1 MIVYIRQILDGLN
14 YLHEEGV
21 IHRDIKSAN
30 ILISTDGS
38 VKLAG
43 ACRGQDGQGSRRKK
57 ERGDREGGVKR
68 GRREELRGDQR
79 G

>member
-1 MIVYIRQILDGLN
+1 MVKHHGVFPEELVIVYIRQILDGLN

-43 ACRGQDGQGSRRKK
+43 AWSTEERRGGKDKVKEG
-57 ERGDREGGVKR
+57 ERGEGK
-68 GRREELRGDQR
+68 
-79 G
+79 